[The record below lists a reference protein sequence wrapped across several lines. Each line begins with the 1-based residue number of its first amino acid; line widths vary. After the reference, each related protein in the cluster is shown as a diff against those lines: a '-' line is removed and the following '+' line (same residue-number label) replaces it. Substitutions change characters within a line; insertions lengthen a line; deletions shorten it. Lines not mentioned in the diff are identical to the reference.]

1 MIRGNSEVWG
11 KFPLTGMNKTLVQT
25 ALFTQQAVNTASSA
39 NSLTLSS
46 EMLKMVYLQYYTY
59 DAAKPKAAGS

>member
-1 MIRGNSEVWG
+1 
-11 KFPLTGMNKTLVQT
+11 MNKTLVQT